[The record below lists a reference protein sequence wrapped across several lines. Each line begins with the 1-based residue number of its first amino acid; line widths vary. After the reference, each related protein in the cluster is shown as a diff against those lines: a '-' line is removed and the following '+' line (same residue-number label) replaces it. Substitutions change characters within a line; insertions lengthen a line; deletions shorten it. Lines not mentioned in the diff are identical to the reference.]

1 MKIIKEG
8 IMSIDK
14 LEEIKE
20 MINIYPIGSEVLIK
34 DIIDGSAIY
43 GIDKIK
49 SIEIK
54 DDGIIY
60 YLEDAEKKIKEKDL
74 IPYSITNEKILKEQ
88 GYYFVKTTFI
98 FTD

>member
-34 DIIDGSAIY
+34 DIIDGAAIY

-74 IPYSITNEKILKEQ
+74 IPYSITNEKILK
-88 GYYFVKTTFI
+88 
-98 FTD
+98 